1 MTRIIPEKTM
11 ELWTACSL
19 VDILTPRVWIWSRTD
34 GVDQDVWTPDLR
46 KWLVLELKAPSPP
59 QKDCWRG
66 WMDFQIDLKQLRRYL
81 DDFGQGRHPDVVY
94 VFSDPSSAPMPWN
107 SSPPTP
113 KHGQH
118 VHVAHPYNRWTF
130 PRWSYVISATGLAWL
145 LGSRIR
151 NKSAAPIHFKA
162 GRLQSLESSQ
172 SVRLHSLHR
181 YLTALKECYQWPI
194 SVACRADVRQQLGD
208 PRTLTPFDMDGAAGT
223 DDPDDADNT
232 GDVNGT
238 NETDIEIV
246 SPDAVEI
253 RNELISAE
261 LLDENAP
268 AAELEFGGGTM
279 FATAMEALERNPS
292 RHRILVGVS

>member
-19 VDILTPRVWIWSRTD
+19 VDILTPRVWMWSRTA

-59 QKDCWRG
+59 QANCWTG
-66 WMDFQIDLKQLRRYL
+66 WMDFEIDPEQLRRYL
-81 DDFGQGRHPDVVY
+81 NDFGQGRHPDVVY
-94 VFSDPSSAPMPWN
+94 VFSDPASAPMPWSG
-107 SSPPTP
+107 SSPTP
-113 KHGQH
+113 SHGQP
-118 VHVAHPYNRWTF
+118 VRVAHPYNRWTF
-130 PRWSYVISATGLAWL
+130 PRWSYVVPATGLAWL
-145 LGSRIR
+145 LGKRIH
-151 NKSAAPIHFKA
+151 NTTSVGIHLKA
-162 GRLQSLESSQ
+162 GKLQSLQ
-172 SVRLHSLHR
+172 NGRWVQLHSLDR
-181 YLTALKECYQWPI
+181 YLTALDECYQWPI

-208 PRTLTPFDMDGAAGT
+208 PRTLTPFDVDGAAGT
-223 DDPDDADNT
+223 DDPDDADST
-232 GDVNGT
+232 GDANGT

-253 RNELISAE
+253 RNDLISAE

-279 FATAMEALERNPS
+279 FAAATEALERTPS
-292 RHRILVGVS
+292 RHRILVGVN